1 MPAMLD
7 LDLLRSFHMI
17 ARLGRFRAAAER
29 LNKSPAAIS
38 VQVQRLEAV
47 AGCRLFE
54 RDNRAVVLTPLG
66 QRLLAGTTELLRVHD
81 RLMDEL
87 QDTGPAGKVRLG
99 VPDEYAGHVIRDI
112 LPVIVARWPR
122 VVLEVETAASGVLT
136 DQFQRGRLDMVVI
149 VRPAGGEH
157 DGRYLVATTPVW
169 VAAPAL
175 AQALPDI
182 LPLALHAAD
191 CPYRDAMLA
200 ALTSAGRPWRVL
212 LASPSA
218 GAVETCVEAGL
229 ALSVVDRSR
238 VTPAMQIVEA
248 LPPIGGHEA
257 VVLAHP
263 SDGDDA
269 VGAIGSVL
277 AQHFRL

>member
-1 MPAMLD
+1 
-7 LDLLRSFHMI
+7 MI

-47 AGCRLFE
+47 AGGRLFE

-136 DQFQRGRLDMVVI
+136 DQFRRGRLDMAVI

-175 AQALPDI
+175 AKALPDI

-191 CPYRDAMLA
+191 CPYRDAMLE

-238 VTPAMQIVEA
+238 VTPAMQIVEM
-248 LPPIGGHEA
+248 LPQIGVHQA
-257 VVLAHP
+257 VVLAHS

>member
-47 AGCRLFE
+47 AGGRLFE

-169 VAAPAL
+169 VAAPAAL
-175 AQALPDI
+175 AATIILARLLTTSPTPVSGFSRHLLRVRAWCHLRCCAGRLPWV
-182 LPLALHAAD
+182 PLHPQYLGTVCAQD
-191 CPYRDAMLA
+191 RRDAWA
-200 ALTSAGRPWRVL
+200 A
-212 LASPSA
+212 
-218 GAVETCVEAGL
+218 C
-229 ALSVVDRSR
+229 
-238 VTPAMQIVEA
+238 
-248 LPPIGGHEA
+248 
-257 VVLAHP
+257 
-263 SDGDDA
+263 
-269 VGAIGSVL
+269 
-277 AQHFRL
+277 

>member
-1 MPAMLD
+1 
-7 LDLLRSFHMI
+7 
-17 ARLGRFRAAAER
+17 
-29 LNKSPAAIS
+29 
-38 VQVQRLEAV
+38 
-47 AGCRLFE
+47 
-54 RDNRAVVLTPLG
+54 
-66 QRLLAGTTELLRVHD
+66 
-81 RLMDEL
+81 
-87 QDTGPAGKVRLG
+87 

-122 VVLEVETAASGVLT
+122 VMLEVETAASGVLT
-136 DQFQRGRLDMVVI
+136 GEFRRGRLDMAVI

-157 DGRYLVATTPVW
+157 DGRHLVATTPVW

-175 AQALPDI
+175 AKALPDS

-191 CPYRDAMLA
+191 CPYRDVMLA

-238 VTPAMQIVEA
+238 VTPAMQIVET
-248 LPPIGGHEA
+248 LPPIGVHQA
-257 VVLAHP
+257 VVLAHS